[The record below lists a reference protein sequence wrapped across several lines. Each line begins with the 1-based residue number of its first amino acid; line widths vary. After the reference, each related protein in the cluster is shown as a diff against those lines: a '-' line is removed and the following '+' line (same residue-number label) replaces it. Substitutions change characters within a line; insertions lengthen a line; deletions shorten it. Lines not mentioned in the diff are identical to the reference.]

1 MEDPRGRRADRH
13 QLSGAGR
20 RARLCTIPRERFGVA
35 GTVVVFD
42 GYGVTPASVGLS
54 VTGGTATR
62 HADWRP
68 PAALSV
74 ADARVREAAGA
85 TLTFAVT
92 LNRASPATV
101 TVNHAT
107 SDAPPTAGA
116 DYEAKSGTLTFSP
129 GDTSKSVVVNVLD
142 DAHDEGEETLTLTLS
157 NASGGVLTDAQAT
170 GTTIR
175 QLGGSAGGYPAGA
188 GAHVSMTGTGM
199 TGMTGTPGPQ
209 PA

>member
-1 MEDPRGRRADRH
+1 M
-13 QLSGAGR
+13 
-20 RARLCTIPRERFGVA
+20 
-35 GTVVVFD
+35 
-42 GYGVTPASVGLS
+42 
-54 VTGGTATR
+54 
-62 HADWRP
+62 
-68 PAALSV
+68 SV

-107 SDAPPTAGA
+107 SDATATAGA

-142 DAHDEGEETLTLTLS
+142 DAHDEGEETLTLTPVERVGRS
-157 NASGGVLTDAQAT
+157 PDGRPGHRDDHPPARRIRWRVSGRRWRPRFNDRHRDDPDAGTRRRRLADGHCARTDGRGWADEQ
-170 GTTIR
+170 
-175 QLGGSAGGYPAGA
+175 
-188 GAHVSMTGTGM
+188 
-199 TGMTGTPGPQ
+199 PQ